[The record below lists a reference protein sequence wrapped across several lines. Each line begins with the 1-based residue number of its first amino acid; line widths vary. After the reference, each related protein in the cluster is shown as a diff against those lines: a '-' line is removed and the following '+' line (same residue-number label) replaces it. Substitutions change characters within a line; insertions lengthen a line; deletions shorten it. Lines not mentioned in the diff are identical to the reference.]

1 MNKTTTAIMAAAF
14 ALTSLSAVAQDSK
27 QPPQPTPPCADQSYC
42 GVSRHMAEM
51 EKRMTR
57 MRDDMDQC
65 AKGIKHCD
73 KDRMM
78 TAMKDMQTRM
88 GEMTNYMKAIPK

>member
-1 MNKTTTAIMAAAF
+1 MKRTAIAIIAATL
-14 ALTSLSAVAQDSK
+14 ALTSLPVAAQDAKPSS
-27 QPPQPTPPCADQSYC
+27 QPTPPCADQSYC

-51 EKRMTR
+51 EKRMVR

-73 KDRMM
+73 KDRMA
-78 TAMKDMQTRM
+78 TAMKDMQERM
-88 GEMTNYMKAIPK
+88 GQMTNYMKAIPE